1 MTGGGILHAREMTG
15 DPDFQVD
22 VGSVLARTLS
32 VWGRNLV
39 PFCLVGLVVYSP
51 VLLGLGAIAASGTS
65 MPLGQKMFD
74 LLSNLLTMVL
84 TGGITYGVFSEL
96 RGQRPDVADVLR
108 LGLSRLGTVWLTGLL
123 VGFGMGLGFCALVIP
138 GLVLLARWWVAVPV
152 AVIETPGASAAISRS
167 TQLTEGNRW
176 RIFAVA
182 IVVTI
187 IQVGA
192 AAAVAVAITSLP
204 GAKSPAAADELT
216 AWAQALQELVL
227 IPVMALAAVAPAI
240 AYHDLR
246 IGKEGADIE
255 ELLSVFE

>member
-1 MTGGGILHAREMTG
+1 MAGGGILHAREMTG
-15 DPDFQVD
+15 DPNFRVD

-74 LLSNLLTMVL
+74 LLSNILTMIL

-96 RGQRPDVADVLR
+96 RGQRPEVGDVLR

-123 VGFGMGLGFCALVIP
+123 AGLGMGLGFCALIIP

-152 AVIETPGASAAISRS
+152 AVIETPGASAAITRS
-167 TQLTEGNRW
+167 TELTEGNRW

-182 IVVTI
+182 VVI
-187 IQVGA
+187 GFLQFGA
-192 AAAVAVAITSLP
+192 ALVLAVAIASLP
-204 GAKSPAAADELT
+204 GAKSAAAADELT
-216 AWAQALQELVL
+216 AWAQALQELAL
-227 IPVMALAAVAPAI
+227 IPVLTLAAVAPAI

>member
-1 MTGGGILHAREMTG
+1 MAGGGILHAREMVG
-15 DPDFQVD
+15 DPNFRVD

-39 PFCLVGLVVYSP
+39 PFCLVGLVIYSP
-51 VLLGLGAIAASGTS
+51 VLLGLGAIAASGGS
-65 MPLGQKMFD
+65 MPIGQKILD
-74 LLSNLLTMVL
+74 VLSNLLTMVL
-84 TGGITYGVFSEL
+84 TGGVTYGVFSEL

-123 VGFGMGLGFCALVIP
+123 AGLGMGLGFCALIIP

-152 AVIETPGASAAISRS
+152 AVIEAPGASAAISRS
-167 TQLTEGNRW
+167 TELTEGNRW
-176 RIFAVA
+176 RIFALA
-182 IVVTI
+182 VV
-187 IQVGA
+187 VGMLQFG
-192 AAAVAVAITSLP
+192 AAVAIAVAISALP
-204 GAKSPAAADELT
+204 GAKSAAANELT
-216 AWAQALQELVL
+216 AWAEALQELVL
-227 IPVMALAAVAPAI
+227 IPVLALAAVAPAI